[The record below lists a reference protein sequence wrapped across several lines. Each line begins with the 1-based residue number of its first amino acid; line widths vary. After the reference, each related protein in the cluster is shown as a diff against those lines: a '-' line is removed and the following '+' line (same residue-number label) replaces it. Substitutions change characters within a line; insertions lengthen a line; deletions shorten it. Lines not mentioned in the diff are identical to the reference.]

1 MEVNDTLKD
10 IDRWRKN
17 NKLSVF
23 VGSGVSVLSGLP
35 KWSDLIKLM
44 LKEMPDLKYN
54 ENKFEYP

>member
-23 VGSGVSVLSGLP
+23 VGSGDYSTLVDHSFRLG
-35 KWSDLIKLM
+35 
-44 LKEMPDLKYN
+44 
-54 ENKFEYP
+54 